1 MIKPTKIRSYHSRWS
16 CSRFGQSWFDA
27 SRVASFEQPAMG
39 NNGVL
44 GRVPEC
50 PWPRPRR
57 STRRP
62 RCRRSSWGRGREN
75 LSKSNA
81 IELALMAKA
90 PPSIYNLRG
99 KHQLLELGIQ
109 CDWHILYRFKFV
121 AKVASEVG
129 RAKDNEKAQKMNENN
144 GIVFAGIVSLCNFAS
159 IERGTI
165 WLNTSITGS
174 VRIGKEKRN
183 SI

>member
-1 MIKPTKIRSYHSRWS
+1 MIKPTKIQLNHSRWR

-81 IELALMAKA
+81 IELALMAKT

-99 KHQLLELGIQ
+99 KHQFSKLGIQ
-109 CDWHILYRFKFV
+109 CDWHILSILVCGKVRFCSWIHKQFL
-121 AKVASEVG
+121 KNILHFLTK
-129 RAKDNEKAQKMNENN
+129 RKKYTT
-144 GIVFAGIVSLCNFAS
+144 FA
-159 IERGTI
+159 E
-165 WLNTSITGS
+165 SITKS
-174 VRIGKEKRN
+174 QLLWHE
-183 SI
+183 SSE